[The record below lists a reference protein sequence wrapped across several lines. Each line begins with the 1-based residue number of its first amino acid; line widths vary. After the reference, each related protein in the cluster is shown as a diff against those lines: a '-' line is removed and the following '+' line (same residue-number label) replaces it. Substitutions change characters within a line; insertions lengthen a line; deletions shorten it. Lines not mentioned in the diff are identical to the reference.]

1 MDNKKAIIDKAKEN
15 GVLERVSMLL
25 SAAYLLNSE
34 SSVLVEEASDV
45 LNRNGMRMGE
55 IKMFHQRF
63 TKSADMYFNFAVF
76 ENKQVGKYGDTH
88 MIKQSIDKDAR
99 SKMSDE
105 EKRAIPIL
113 GNMKPMEF
121 NNATHAVE
129 PPVAP
134 VSHEDDDSLPF

>member
-1 MDNKKAIIDKAKEN
+1 MYNMGNFQGKLDFLKFKNSCVISVKGKTGEKKGVFVPIEDNGLFVTTDENNKAK
-15 GVLERVSMLL
+15 G
-25 SAAYLLNSE
+25 A
-34 SSVLVEEASDV
+34 
-45 LNRNGMRMGE
+45 
-55 IKMFHQRF
+55 
-63 TKSADMYFNFAVF
+63 YFNFAVF

-88 MIKQSIDKDAR
+88 MIKQSIGKDAR

>member
-1 MDNKKAIIDKAKEN
+1 MGNFQGKLDFLKFKNSCVISVKGKTGEKKGVFVPIEDNGLFVTTDENNKAK
-15 GVLERVSMLL
+15 G
-25 SAAYLLNSE
+25 A
-34 SSVLVEEASDV
+34 
-45 LNRNGMRMGE
+45 
-55 IKMFHQRF
+55 
-63 TKSADMYFNFAVF
+63 YFNFAVF

-105 EKRAIPIL
+105 EKRAMPIF

-134 VSHEDDDSLPF
+134 VSHEEEDSLPF

>member
-1 MDNKKAIIDKAKEN
+1 MGNFQGKLDFLKFKNSCVISVKGKTGEKKGVFVPIEDNGLFVTTDENNKAK
-15 GVLERVSMLL
+15 G
-25 SAAYLLNSE
+25 A
-34 SSVLVEEASDV
+34 
-45 LNRNGMRMGE
+45 
-55 IKMFHQRF
+55 
-63 TKSADMYFNFAVF
+63 YFNFAVF

-105 EKRAIPIL
+105 EKRAMPIF

-134 VSHEDDDSLPF
+134 VAHEEEDDSLPF